1 MVGKI
6 LWQQIKELVA
16 LDARL
21 ALVNSDSEKI
31 KVSIVANER
40 LLVQAEADLE
50 AKRRLH
56 AQAQKS
62 VDREEL
68 QAAVLQAENVNRRA
82 ALDVIKN
89 QKEYKALEKEL
100 DMLNKQSQHHDDLL
114 QRVWHTMEQAKKS
127 LDDAI
132 ANCEQR
138 KSSLAQDTQTKQQQL
153 ELFQKNLE
161 ELRGER
167 KVFEGKIPTEWLAR
181 YERMKHSVTDP
192 IVPALFGS
200 CSACFYSIPYQ
211 DLVRLKKSGLLLC
224 RNCYRFL
231 YYDEEEQ
238 VEAKNANF

>member
-21 ALVNSDSEKI
+21 ALINNDSEKI
-31 KVSIVANER
+31 VASIAANGR
-40 LLVQAEADLE
+40 LLAQAEADLE
-50 AKRRLH
+50 TKRRLH

-68 QAAVLQAENVNRRA
+68 QATVLQDENTSRRA
-82 ALDVIKN
+82 TLDVVKN

-100 DMLNKQSQHHDDLL
+100 DVLNRQRQHHDDLL
-114 QRVWHTMEQAKKS
+114 QRVWHTMEQAKKT

-132 ANCEQR
+132 TSCEQR
-138 KSSLAQDTQTKQQQL
+138 KSALAQDTQAKQEQL
-153 ELFQKNLE
+153 ELFQKNSEVLRRERIVLE
-161 ELRGER
+161 S
-167 KVFEGKIPTEWLAR
+167 KIPAEWLAR
-181 YERMKHSVTDP
+181 YERMQHNVSDP

-211 DLVRLKKSGLLLC
+211 DLVRLKKAGLLLC

-238 VEAKNANF
+238 AEAKNANF